1 MTKRTS
7 ASASQLLATPS
18 TQTIWQQRTN
28 MQRKVRLTNPWT
40 GKKHLMLPDGL
51 TAKRIYKYMI
61 EETGVEPDAILPDSL
76 VYRHGRFYKL
86 TPVSM

>member
-1 MTKRTS
+1 
-7 ASASQLLATPS
+7 
-18 TQTIWQQRTN
+18 
-28 MQRKVRLTNPWT
+28 
-40 GKKHLMLPDGL
+40 MLPDGV